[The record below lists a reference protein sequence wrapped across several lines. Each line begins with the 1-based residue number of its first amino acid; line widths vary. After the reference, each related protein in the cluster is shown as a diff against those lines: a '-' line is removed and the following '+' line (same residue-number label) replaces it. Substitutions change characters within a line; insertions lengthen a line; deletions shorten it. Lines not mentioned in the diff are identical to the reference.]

1 MTVTTILIDWRP
13 PYLRG
18 APECGAELG
27 TTSLLLSPLGARP
40 LLAHFHEQIRAA
52 RIGVLTVVP
61 NFEPAP
67 STGDGCDGVYARALR
82 AVAPE
87 VGVTGAAQFR
97 ELVDAHEPSD
107 LLLLLDARYGPAPAF
122 ELRDLVREAS
132 RGRLATHRV
141 QMRVG
146 GDGIEERVICDEHR
160 RVRAIRR
167 LYDGVTR
174 LEVVGVSG
182 SVLSVAVIQHLDAPH
197 PFCLAEL
204 RTHLAAHGVPSRDIP
219 AAGATLD
226 LSEERSFL
234 ALNEQWLLKNGH
246 SAGGAAL
253 TQLAPGIWIGPGCR
267 IDPTSRIYG
276 PAILHDGVTVETGAA
291 VIGPAVLG
299 QGAHVE
305 RGALVSHSV
314 VGARARVV
322 QRTHLVNRVL
332 APGLRSDAVA
342 RSEHEGAVRSS
353 NEAVVRSSTSV
364 VRSLTSHYRSDPSWQ
379 PWDWA
384 LPALAGLSGNGR
396 ARRGGA
402 AGRSSASHYLYAF
415 VKRAF
420 DLVTTL
426 CGLLVLSPLLL
437 LVAALVKLTSPGP
450 VLFGDEREGR
460 GGRVFRCWKFR
471 TMVEGAHAQQR
482 ALYQQSVVDGPQFKI
497 LADPRTTTL
506 GRFLR
511 ATNIDELPQLFNV
524 VRGDMSLI
532 GPRPSPFREN
542 QICVPWR
549 EARLSVRPGITGLW
563 QVCRNERP
571 TGDFHQ
577 WIYFDTLYVR
587 HRAFWLDLRI
597 LAATFLTLGG
607 RWGVPLEWMLPARHL
622 RRWETAVPLAADRA
636 AAPRAASLASGVQL

>member
-1 MTVTTILIDWRP
+1 
-13 PYLRG
+13 
-18 APECGAELG
+18 
-27 TTSLLLSPLGARP
+27 
-40 LLAHFHEQIRAA
+40 
-52 RIGVLTVVP
+52 
-61 NFEPAP
+61 
-67 STGDGCDGVYARALR
+67 
-82 AVAPE
+82 
-87 VGVTGAAQFR
+87 
-97 ELVDAHEPSD
+97 
-107 LLLLLDARYGPAPAF
+107 
-122 ELRDLVREAS
+122 
-132 RGRLATHRV
+132 
-141 QMRVG
+141 
-146 GDGIEERVICDEHR
+146 
-160 RVRAIRR
+160 
-167 LYDGVTR
+167 
-174 LEVVGVSG
+174 
-182 SVLSVAVIQHLDAPH
+182 
-197 PFCLAEL
+197 
-204 RTHLAAHGVPSRDIP
+204 VPSRDIP
-219 AAGATLD
+219 AASATLD

-342 RSEHEGAVRSS
+342 GTGTAFVCENGACTCSCGRRARSAHEG
-353 NEAVVRSSTSV
+353 VVRSSDPAV
-364 VRSLTSHYRSDPSWQ
+364 VRSLTSHYRSDPSWP

-396 ARRGGA
+396 AGRGGA
-402 AGRSSASHYLYAF
+402 AGRSSASHHIYAF

-420 DLVTTL
+420 DLVTAL

-511 ATNIDELPQLFNV
+511 AINIDELPQLFNV

-607 RWGVPLEWMLPARHL
+607 RWGVPLEWMIPARRL
-622 RRWETAVPLAADRA
+622 RRWKTAVPLAADRA
-636 AAPRAASLASGVQL
+636 AAPRAASLASGVQLWCEVQLRTTGAPERAEKGRRR